1 MVQDR
6 FTDLIGQPTAIALLC
21 RALDQGRL
29 APAYLF
35 SGPEGVGRRRAAV
48 SLAEIL
54 LSRQPTPD
62 PVQQRRIRQGNHPDL
77 LWVEPTYLH
86 QGRLVPAS
94 LAADQGI
101 TRKSPPQVRL
111 EQVRQIT
118 QFLSRPALEADRAV
132 VVIEAAETMTEAA
145 ANGLLKTLE
154 EPGQATLV
162 LLAPGPQAILPTL
175 VSRCQ
180 TIPFQRLNSEAMA
193 RVLGQIDQGEILHH
207 AQVMALAQG
216 SPGQAIAAHA
226 QLQAIPAE
234 LVASLQQPPSSLRQA
249 LDLARQVTKTLDT
262 EAQLWL
268 LDYLL
273 HWYWHT
279 YSNQQEVSRWLLGF
293 EAAKRYLR
301 RFVTPRL
308 VWEVTLMGIAPDTPD
323 RA

>member
-1 MVQDR
+1 MVSAG
-6 FTDLIGQPTAIALLC
+6 FNDLIGQSTATALLC

-35 SGPEGVGRRRAAV
+35 AGPEGVGRRRAAV
-48 SLAEIL
+48 RLAEIL
-54 LSRQPTPD
+54 LSHQPTPD
-62 PVQQRRIRQGNHPDL
+62 PGQQRRIRQGNHPDL

-94 LAADQGI
+94 AAADQGV
-101 TRKSPPQVRL
+101 TRKTPPQVRL

-118 QFLSRPALEADRAV
+118 QFLSRPALESERAV

-180 TIPFQRLNSEAMA
+180 TIPFQRLTPGDMA
-193 RVLGQIDQGEILHH
+193 RVLEQVGQGEILHH
-207 AQVMALAQG
+207 SQVMALAQG
-216 SPGQAIAAHA
+216 SPGQAIAAYS
-226 QLQAIPAE
+226 QLQAIPVE
-234 LVASLQQPPSSLRQA
+234 LVASLHQPPASLRQA
-249 LDLARQVTKTLDT
+249 LNLGREVSKALDP

-279 YSNQQEVSRWLLGF
+279 YPQQPQLVGWLQGF
-293 EAAKRYLR
+293 EAAKGYLR
-301 RFVTPRL
+301 RFLTPRL
-308 VWEVTLMGIAPDTPD
+308 VWEVTLMAMVASPQ
-323 RA
+323 